1 MEADQIMEKVLK
13 VLSKISRMQEGR
25 KGDALPSLLQVALNP
40 KILDFGGE
48 RRALGE
54 DLGAWRRLGGR
65 REEVGRRLG
74 RRLGGDWGGG
84 WEEAGEEAG
93 RRLGGG
99 WGGSRPE
106 EAGEEG
112 PQVRKV
118 V

>member
-1 MEADQIMEKVLK
+1 MEIMEKVFK

-54 DLGAWRRLGGR
+54 DLGAWRRLGGS
-65 REEVGRRLG
+65 
-74 RRLGGDWGGG
+74 W
-84 WEEAGEEAG
+84 EEAG

-99 WGGSRPE
+99 WE
-106 EAGEEG
+106 EAGRRPGGGREEAG
-112 PQVRKV
+112 RRLGRESLEGEPRHAHVPLVKIT
-118 V
+118 